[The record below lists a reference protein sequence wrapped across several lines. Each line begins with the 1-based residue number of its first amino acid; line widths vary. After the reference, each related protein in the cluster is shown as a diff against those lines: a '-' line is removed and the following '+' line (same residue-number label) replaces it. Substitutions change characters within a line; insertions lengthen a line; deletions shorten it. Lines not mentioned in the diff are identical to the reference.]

1 MYGLHS
7 LVTEALCVPVLA
19 GNTLKCV
26 VEVEHLE
33 LCVELLED
41 IDPRVAAI
49 ETVIQGKPL
58 SKLNLA

>member
-1 MYGLHS
+1 MS
-7 LVTEALCVPVLA
+7 VLV
-19 GNTLKCV
+19 GNTLRCV
-26 VEVEHLE
+26 VEVEHFE

-41 IDPRVAAI
+41 IDPRVDVV

>member
-1 MYGLHS
+1 MS
-7 LVTEALCVPVLA
+7 VLV
-19 GNTLKCV
+19 GNTRKCV
-26 VEVEHLE
+26 VEAEHFG

-41 IDPRVAAI
+41 IDPRVDVV

>member
-1 MYGLHS
+1 MFGLQS
-7 LVTEALCVPVLA
+7 LVTRLCVSVLV

-26 VEVEHLE
+26 VEVEHFE

-41 IDPRVAAI
+41 IDPRVDVI